1 MFIDYTS
8 IKCFKTFF
16 GLVFGRL
23 YMELRHLRYFI
34 TVAEELN
41 FSKAALKL
49 YTAQPS
55 LSQQIKDL
63 EEDVGVKLLNRTKR
77 KVELTEEGAVFLEQA
92 RLTLAQADKAVAM
105 ARQVSQ
111 AKQQLL
117 RIGFVPVAEMKVFP
131 YVLPNL
137 RVQNPDLK
145 IELLSLNNAEQM
157 RSLIKGELDISFT
170 RNNFHSEEIES
181 KFVLREPLIFILP
194 KDHPLAKYE
203 RIPVKALYGI
213 DFIIPAAEQSLTLHD
228 IILDFA
234 KTQNIELNVVQKAD
248 NILFNINSIGMG
260 LGCNIMPGYIA
271 PLTMNNTVIR
281 PLDVELPYL
290 DLYVSYRKN
299 TSSVTVEKF
308 IELLT
313 KVFYLDFNREDN

>member
-1 MFIDYTS
+1 
-8 IKCFKTFF
+8 
-16 GLVFGRL
+16 
-23 YMELRHLRYFI
+23 MELRHLRYFI

-63 EEDVGVKLLNRTKR
+63 EEDVGVKLLHRTKR

-92 RLTLAQADKAVAM
+92 RLTLAQADKAIAM

-111 AKQQLL
+111 AKQQML
-117 RIGFVPVAEMKVFP
+117 RIGFVPVAEMKIFP
-131 YVLPNL
+131 YILPNL

-145 IELLSLNNAEQM
+145 IELLSLNNNEQM
-157 RSLIKGELDISFT
+157 RLLKKGDLDLTFT
-170 RNNFHSEEIES
+170 RHNFNSDEIES
-181 KFVLREPLIFILP
+181 QFVIREPLIFLLP

-203 RIPVKALYGI
+203 RIPVNALNGI
-213 DFIIPAAEQSLTLHD
+213 DFIIPSAEQSLTLNQA
-228 IILDFA
+228 ILDFA
-234 KTQNIELNVVQKAD
+234 KANGIEFNIVQKAD

-260 LGCNIMPGYIA
+260 LGCTILPGYIA

-281 PLDVELPYL
+281 PLDVELPFL
-290 DLYVSYRKN
+290 DVYVSYRKDTN
-299 TSSVTVEKF
+299 SVAVKKF
-308 IELLT
+308 LELLT
-313 KVFYLDFNREDN
+313 RVFYLDINRDEPH

>member
-1 MFIDYTS
+1 
-8 IKCFKTFF
+8 
-16 GLVFGRL
+16 
-23 YMELRHLRYFI
+23 MELRHLRYFI

-105 ARQVSQ
+105 ARQVAQ
-111 AKQQLL
+111 AKQQQL

-145 IELLSLNNAEQM
+145 IELLSLNNLEQM
-157 RSLIKGELDISFT
+157 RAIKKGELDITFT
-170 RNNFHSEEIES
+170 RHNFHNEEIES

-194 KDHPLAKYE
+194 ADHPLAKYE
-203 RIPVKALYGI
+203 RIPVKALNGI
-213 DFIIPAAEQSLTLHD
+213 DFIIPALEQSGTLHNA
-228 IILDFA
+228 ILDFA
-234 KTQNIELNVVQKAD
+234 KTQGIELNIVQSAD

-260 LGCNIMPGYIA
+260 LGCTILPGYIA
-271 PLTMNNTVIR
+271 PLTMNNSVIR

-299 TSSVTVEKF
+299 SNSTAVQKF

-313 KVFYLDFNREDN
+313 KVFYLDINRAES

>member
-1 MFIDYTS
+1 
-8 IKCFKTFF
+8 
-16 GLVFGRL
+16 
-23 YMELRHLRYFI
+23 MELRHLRYFI
-34 TVAEELN
+34 AVAEELN

-63 EEDVGVKLLNRTKR
+63 EEDVGVRLLNRTKR

-92 RLTLAQADKAVAM
+92 RLTLAQAEKAVAM

-117 RIGFVPVAEMKVFP
+117 RIGFIPVAEIKVFP

-137 RVQNPDLK
+137 RVQNPELK
-145 IELLSLNNAEQM
+145 IELLSLNNLEQM
-157 RSLIKGELDISFT
+157 RAIKKGELDISFT
-170 RNNFHSEEIES
+170 RHNFQSNEIES
-181 KFVLREPLIFILP
+181 KFVFREPLIFILP

-203 RIPVKALYGI
+203 RIPVKALNGI
-213 DFIIPAAEQSLTLHD
+213 DFVIPAKEQSGTLHN

-234 KTQNIELNVVQKAD
+234 KAQGIEFNIVQKVD
-248 NILFNINSIGMG
+248 NILFSINSIGLG
-260 LGCNIMPGYIA
+260 LGCTILPAYIA
-271 PLTMNNTVIR
+271 PLTMENTVIR
-281 PLDVELPYL
+281 PLDVELPYF

-299 TSSVTVEKF
+299 LTSIAVEKF

-313 KVFYLDFNREDN
+313 KVFYLDMNSADT

>member
-1 MFIDYTS
+1 
-8 IKCFKTFF
+8 
-16 GLVFGRL
+16 
-23 YMELRHLRYFI
+23 MELRHLRYFI

-63 EEDVGVKLLNRTKR
+63 EEDVGVKLLHRTKR

-92 RLTLAQADKAVAM
+92 RLTLAQADKAIAM

-111 AKQQLL
+111 AKQQML
-117 RIGFVPVAEMKVFP
+117 RIGFVPVAEMKIFP

-137 RVQNPDLK
+137 RVQNSDLK
-145 IELLSLNNAEQM
+145 IELLSMNNTDQSKA
-157 RSLIKGELDISFT
+157 IKKGELDITFT
-170 RNNFHSEEIES
+170 RQNLQSDEIES
-181 KFVLREPLIFILP
+181 LFVLREPLIFILP

-203 RIPVKALYGI
+203 RIPVKALNGI
-213 DFIIPAAEQSLTLHD
+213 DFIIPAIEQSQTLHNL
-228 IILDFA
+228 ILDFA
-234 KTQNIELNVVQKAD
+234 KSHNIELNIVQKAD

-260 LGCNIMPGYIA
+260 LGCTILPGYIA
-271 PLTMNNTVIR
+271 PLTMHNTVIR
-281 PLDVELPYL
+281 PLDVELPHL

-299 TSSVTVEKF
+299 STSVAVTKF

-313 KVFYLDFNREDN
+313 RVFYLGFNRETE

>member
-1 MFIDYTS
+1 
-8 IKCFKTFF
+8 
-16 GLVFGRL
+16 
-23 YMELRHLRYFI
+23 MELRHLRYFI

-111 AKQQLL
+111 AKQQML
-117 RIGFVPVAEMKVFP
+117 RIGFVPVAEMKIFP
-131 YVLPNL
+131 YILPNL
-137 RVQNPDLK
+137 RVQNSDLK
-145 IELLSLNNAEQM
+145 IELLSLNNNEQM
-157 RSLIKGELDISFT
+157 RLLKKGDLDLTFT
-170 RNNFHSEEIES
+170 RHNFNSDEIES
-181 KFVLREPLIFILP
+181 QFVISEPLIFLLP

-203 RIPVKALYGI
+203 RIPVKALNGI
-213 DFIIPAAEQSLTLHD
+213 DFIIPSAEQSLTLNQA
-228 IILDFA
+228 ILDFA
-234 KTQNIELNVVQKAD
+234 KAHGIEFNIVQKAD

-260 LGCNIMPGYIA
+260 LGCTILPGYIA
-271 PLTMNNTVIR
+271 PLTMDNTVIR

-290 DLYVSYRKN
+290 DLYVSYHKN
-299 TSSVTVEKF
+299 NKSYAVSKF
-308 IELLT
+308 LELLT
-313 KVFYLDFNREDN
+313 RVFYLDINRSEQN

>member
-1 MFIDYTS
+1 
-8 IKCFKTFF
+8 
-16 GLVFGRL
+16 
-23 YMELRHLRYFI
+23 MELRHLRYFI

-63 EEDVGVKLLNRTKR
+63 EEDVGVQLLYRTKR

-92 RLTLAQADKAVAM
+92 RLTLAQADKAIAM
-105 ARQVSQ
+105 ARQVAQ
-111 AKQQLL
+111 AKQQML
-117 RIGFVPVAEMKVFP
+117 RIGFVPVAEMKIFP

-145 IELLSLNNAEQM
+145 IELLSMNNTEQM
-157 RSLIKGELDISFT
+157 RLLKKGELDITFT
-170 RNNFHSEEIES
+170 RHNFHSDEIES
-181 KFVLREPLIFILP
+181 QFVLREPLIFLLP

-203 RIPVKALYGI
+203 RIPIKALNGI
-213 DFIIPAAEQSLTLHD
+213 DFIIPAVEQSQTLHQT
-228 IILDFA
+228 ILEFA
-234 KTQNIELNVVQKAD
+234 KANSIEFNIVQKAD

-260 LGCNIMPGYIA
+260 LGCTILPGYVA

-281 PLDVELPYL
+281 PLEVELPYL

-299 TSSVTVEKF
+299 NSSLAVNKF
-308 IELLT
+308 LELLT
-313 KVFYLDFNREDN
+313 RVFYLDINRE

>member
-1 MFIDYTS
+1 
-8 IKCFKTFF
+8 
-16 GLVFGRL
+16 
-23 YMELRHLRYFI
+23 MELRHLRYFI

-41 FSKAALKL
+41 FSKAALRL

-63 EEDVGVKLLNRTKR
+63 EDDVGVRLLNRTKR

-117 RIGFVPVAEMKVFP
+117 RIGFVPVAEMKIFP

-145 IELLSLNNAEQM
+145 IDLLSLNNVDQI
-157 RSLIKGELDISFT
+157 RGIKKGELDISFT
-170 RNNFHSEEIES
+170 RDNFQSDEIES

-194 KDHPLAKYE
+194 KEHPLAKYE
-203 RIPVKALYGI
+203 RIPVQALDGI
-213 DFIIPAAEQSLTLHD
+213 DFIIPSDEQSKMLHD
-228 IILDFA
+228 AILNFA
-234 KTQNIELNVVQKAD
+234 KDHGIEFNIVQKAD
-248 NILFNINSIGMG
+248 NILFNINSIGIG
-260 LGCNIMPGYIA
+260 LGCTILPGYIA
-271 PLTMNNTVIR
+271 TLTMNNTVIR
-281 PLDVELPYL
+281 PLDVGLPSL
-290 DLYVSYRKN
+290 DLFVSYRKN
-299 TSSVTVEKF
+299 SNSTAVQKF
-308 IELLT
+308 MDLLS
-313 KVFYLDFNREDN
+313 KVFYLDFNQS

>member
-1 MFIDYTS
+1 
-8 IKCFKTFF
+8 
-16 GLVFGRL
+16 
-23 YMELRHLRYFI
+23 MELRHLRYFI

-111 AKQQLL
+111 AKQQML
-117 RIGFVPVAEMKVFP
+117 RIGFVPVAEMKIFP
-131 YVLPNL
+131 YILPNL

-145 IELLSLNNAEQM
+145 IELLSLNNNEQM
-157 RSLIKGELDISFT
+157 RLLKKGDLDLTFT
-170 RNNFHSEEIES
+170 RHNFNSDEIES
-181 KFVLREPLIFILP
+181 QFVIREPLIFLLP

-203 RIPVKALYGI
+203 RIPAKALNGI
-213 DFIIPAAEQSLTLHD
+213 DFIIPSAEQSLTLNQA
-228 IILDFA
+228 ILDFA
-234 KTQNIELNVVQKAD
+234 KAHGIEFNIVQKAD

-260 LGCNIMPGYIA
+260 LGCTILPGYIA
-271 PLTMNNTVIR
+271 PLTMDNTVIR

-290 DLYVSYRKN
+290 DLYVSYHKN
-299 TSSVTVEKF
+299 NKSYAVSKF
-308 IELLT
+308 LELLT
-313 KVFYLDFNREDN
+313 RVFYLDINRSEQN

>member
-1 MFIDYTS
+1 
-8 IKCFKTFF
+8 
-16 GLVFGRL
+16 
-23 YMELRHLRYFI
+23 MELRHLRYFI

-77 KVELTEEGAVFLEQA
+77 KVELTDEGAVFLEQA

-111 AKQQLL
+111 AKQQML
-117 RIGFVPVAEMKVFP
+117 RIGFVPVAEMKIFP

-145 IELLSLNNAEQM
+145 IELLSLNNQEQM
-157 RSLIKGELDISFT
+157 RLLKKGDLDVTFT
-170 RNNFHSEEIES
+170 RHNFNSEEVES
-181 KFVLREPLIFILP
+181 TFVLREPLMFILP
-194 KDHPLAKYE
+194 KDHPLAKYD
-203 RIPVKALYGI
+203 RIPVKALNGI
-213 DFIIPAAEQSLTLHD
+213 DFIIPSSEQSHTLHNT
-228 IILDFA
+228 ILDFA
-234 KTQNIELNVVQKAD
+234 KEHGIEFNIVQTAD

-260 LGCNIMPGYIA
+260 LGCTILPAYIT
-271 PLTMNNTVIR
+271 PLSMDHSVVR
-281 PLDVELPYL
+281 PLSVELPQI
-290 DLYVSYRKN
+290 DLYVSHRKDN
-299 TSSVTVEKF
+299 SSVAVKRF
-308 IELLT
+308 MELLT
-313 KVFYLDFNREDN
+313 RVFYLDFDRK

>member
-1 MFIDYTS
+1 
-8 IKCFKTFF
+8 
-16 GLVFGRL
+16 
-23 YMELRHLRYFI
+23 MELRHLRYFI

-41 FSKAALKL
+41 FSKAALRL

-63 EEDVGVKLLNRTKR
+63 ENDVGVRLLNRTKR

-117 RIGFVPVAEMKVFP
+117 RIGFVPVAEMKIFP

-145 IELLSLNNAEQM
+145 IDLLSLNNVDQI
-157 RSLIKGELDISFT
+157 RGIKKGELDISFT
-170 RNNFHSEEIES
+170 RDNFQSDEIES

-194 KDHPLAKYE
+194 KEHPLAKYE
-203 RIPVKALYGI
+203 RIPVQALDGI
-213 DFIIPAAEQSLTLHD
+213 DFIIPSDEQSKMLHD
-228 IILDFA
+228 AILNFA
-234 KTQNIELNVVQKAD
+234 KDHGIEFNIVQKAD
-248 NILFNINSIGMG
+248 NILFNINSIGIG
-260 LGCNIMPGYIA
+260 LGCTILPGYIA

-281 PLDVELPYL
+281 PLDVELPSL
-290 DLYVSYRKN
+290 DLFVSYRKN
-299 TSSVTVEKF
+299 SNSTAVQKF
-308 IELLT
+308 MDLLS
-313 KVFYLDFNREDN
+313 KVFYLDFNQS

>member
-1 MFIDYTS
+1 
-8 IKCFKTFF
+8 
-16 GLVFGRL
+16 
-23 YMELRHLRYFI
+23 MELRHLRYFI

-41 FSKAALKL
+41 FSKAALRL

-63 EEDVGVKLLNRTKR
+63 EEDVGVKLLHRTKR
-77 KVELTEEGAVFLEQA
+77 KVELTDEGAVFLEQA

-105 ARQVSQ
+105 ARQVSK

-137 RVQNPDLK
+137 RVQNPELK
-145 IELLSLNNAEQM
+145 IELLSLNNHEQI
-157 RSLIKGELDISFT
+157 RAIKKSELDISFT
-170 RNNFHSEEIES
+170 RHNFHNDEIES

-203 RIPVKALYGI
+203 CIPVNALNGV
-213 DFIIPAAEQSLTLHD
+213 DFVIPSEEPSGTLHNT
-228 IILDFA
+228 ILDFA
-234 KTQNIELNVVQKAD
+234 KQHHIELNIVQKAD
-248 NILFNINSIGMG
+248 NILSHISSIGMG
-260 LGCNIMPGYIA
+260 LGCTILPGYIA
-271 PLTMNNTVIR
+271 PLAMNNTVIR

-290 DLYVSYRKN
+290 DLYVSYKKSPN
-299 TSSVTVEKF
+299 SVAVQKF
-308 IELLT
+308 MTLLT
-313 KVFYLDFNREDN
+313 QVFHLDINHSDH

>member
-1 MFIDYTS
+1 
-8 IKCFKTFF
+8 
-16 GLVFGRL
+16 
-23 YMELRHLRYFI
+23 MELRHLRYFI

-63 EEDVGVKLLNRTKR
+63 EEDVGVKLLHRTKR

-111 AKQQLL
+111 AKQQML
-117 RIGFVPVAEMKVFP
+117 RIGFVPVAEMKIFP

-145 IELLSLNNAEQM
+145 IELLSLNNADQS
-157 RSLIKGELDISFT
+157 RLLKKGEIDIAFT
-170 RNNFHSEEIES
+170 RQNLQSDEVES
-181 KFVLREPLIFILP
+181 KFVLREPLIFLLP

-203 RIPVKALYGI
+203 RIPVKALNGV
-213 DFIIPAAEQSLTLHD
+213 DFIIPSSEQSLTLHNT
-228 IILDFA
+228 ILDFA
-234 KTQNIELNVVQKAD
+234 KSNGIEFNIVQKAD

-260 LGCNIMPGYIA
+260 LGCTILPGYIA
-271 PLTMNNTVIR
+271 PLAMNNSVIR
-281 PLDVELPYL
+281 PLDIELPFI
-290 DLYVSYRKN
+290 DLYASYRRS
-299 TSSVTVEKF
+299 TSSHSVVKF
-308 IELLT
+308 MELLSR
-313 KVFYLDFNREDN
+313 VFYLDINRD

>member
-1 MFIDYTS
+1 
-8 IKCFKTFF
+8 
-16 GLVFGRL
+16 
-23 YMELRHLRYFI
+23 MELRHLRYFI

-63 EEDVGVKLLNRTKR
+63 EEDVGAKLLHRTKR

-105 ARQVSQ
+105 ARQVSK
-111 AKQQLL
+111 AKQQML

-145 IELLSLNNAEQM
+145 IELLSLNNNEQM
-157 RSLIKGELDISFT
+157 RLIKKGELDITFT
-170 RNNFHSEEIES
+170 RQNFQNDEIES
-181 KFVLREPLIFILP
+181 QFVLREPLIFILP
-194 KDHPLAKYE
+194 KDHPLTKYE
-203 RIPVKALYGI
+203 RIPVKALDGI
-213 DFIIPAAEQSLTLHD
+213 DFIIPAAEESLTLHNL
-228 IILDFA
+228 ILDFA
-234 KTQNIELNVVQKAD
+234 KQNGIEFNIIQKAD
-248 NILFNINSIGMG
+248 NILFNINSIGIG
-260 LGCNIMPGYIA
+260 LGCTILPGYIA
-271 PLTMNNTVIR
+271 PLMMENTVIR
-281 PLDVELPYL
+281 PLSVELPFL
-290 DLYVSYRKN
+290 DLYVSYRKD
-299 TSSVTVEKF
+299 TALVTAHKF

-313 KVFYLDFNREDN
+313 KVFYLDINRNDA

>member
-1 MFIDYTS
+1 
-8 IKCFKTFF
+8 
-16 GLVFGRL
+16 
-23 YMELRHLRYFI
+23 MELRHLRYFI

-63 EEDVGVKLLNRTKR
+63 EEDVGVQLLYRTKR

-111 AKQQLL
+111 AKQQML
-117 RIGFVPVAEMKVFP
+117 RIGFVPVAEMKIFP
-131 YVLPNL
+131 YILPNL

-145 IELLSLNNAEQM
+145 IELLSLNNTEQM
-157 RSLIKGELDISFT
+157 RLLKKGDLDLTFT
-170 RNNFHSEEIES
+170 RHNFHSDEIES
-181 KFVLREPLIFILP
+181 QFVLREPLIFILP

-203 RIPVKALYGI
+203 RIPVKELNGI
-213 DFIIPAAEQSLTLHD
+213 DFIIPAAEQSLTLHNA
-228 IILDFA
+228 ILDFA
-234 KTQNIELNVVQKAD
+234 KANNLEFNIVQKAD

-260 LGCNIMPGYIA
+260 LGCTILPGYIA

-290 DLYVSYRKN
+290 DLYVSYRKAGN
-299 TSSVTVEKF
+299 SMAVDKF
-308 IELLT
+308 LELLT
-313 KVFYLDFNREDN
+313 HVFYLNINRDEQK

>member
-1 MFIDYTS
+1 
-8 IKCFKTFF
+8 
-16 GLVFGRL
+16 
-23 YMELRHLRYFI
+23 MELRHLRYFI

-63 EEDVGVKLLNRTKR
+63 EEDVGVKLLHRTKR

-105 ARQVSQ
+105 ARQGSK
-111 AKQQLL
+111 AKQQML

-145 IELLSLNNAEQM
+145 IELLSLNNNEQM
-157 RSLIKGELDISFT
+157 RLIKKGELDITFT
-170 RNNFHSEEIES
+170 RQNFQNDEIES
-181 KFVLREPLIFILP
+181 QFVLREPLIFILP
-194 KDHPLAKYE
+194 KDHPLTKYE
-203 RIPVKALYGI
+203 RIPVKALDGI
-213 DFIIPAAEQSLTLHD
+213 DFIIPAAEESLTLHNL
-228 IILDFA
+228 ILDFA
-234 KTQNIELNVVQKAD
+234 KQNGIEFNIIQKAD
-248 NILFNINSIGMG
+248 NILFNINSIGIG
-260 LGCNIMPGYIA
+260 LGCTILPGYIA
-271 PLTMNNTVIR
+271 PLMMENTVIR
-281 PLDVELPYL
+281 PLSVELPFL
-290 DLYVSYRKN
+290 DLYVSYRKD
-299 TSSVTVEKF
+299 TALVTAHKF

-313 KVFYLDFNREDN
+313 KVFYLDINRNDA

>member
-1 MFIDYTS
+1 
-8 IKCFKTFF
+8 
-16 GLVFGRL
+16 
-23 YMELRHLRYFI
+23 MELRHLRYFI

-111 AKQQLL
+111 AKQQML
-117 RIGFVPVAEMKVFP
+117 RIGFVPVAEMKIFP
-131 YVLPNL
+131 YILPNL

-145 IELLSLNNAEQM
+145 IELLSLNNNEQM
-157 RSLIKGELDISFT
+157 RLLKKGDLDLTFT
-170 RNNFHSEEIES
+170 RHNFNSDEIES
-181 KFVLREPLIFILP
+181 QFVIREPLIFLLP

-203 RIPVKALYGI
+203 RIPVKALNGI
-213 DFIIPAAEQSLTLHD
+213 DFIIPSSEQSLTLNQA
-228 IILDFA
+228 ILDFA
-234 KTQNIELNVVQKAD
+234 KANGIELNIVQKAD

-260 LGCNIMPGYIA
+260 LGCTILPGYIA
-271 PLTMNNTVIR
+271 PLTMDNTVIR

-290 DLYVSYRKN
+290 DLYVSYRKDGN
-299 TSSVTVEKF
+299 SVAVKKF
-308 IELLT
+308 LELLT
-313 KVFYLDFNREDN
+313 RVFYLDINRDQ

>member
-1 MFIDYTS
+1 
-8 IKCFKTFF
+8 
-16 GLVFGRL
+16 
-23 YMELRHLRYFI
+23 MELRHLRYFI

-63 EEDVGVKLLNRTKR
+63 EEDVGVKLLHRTKR

-111 AKQQLL
+111 AKQQML
-117 RIGFVPVAEMKVFP
+117 RIGFVPVAEMKIFP

-137 RVQNPDLK
+137 RVQNSDLK
-145 IELLSLNNAEQM
+145 IELLSMNNSDQSRA
-157 RSLIKGELDISFT
+157 IKKGELDITFT
-170 RNNFHSEEIES
+170 RQNLQSDEIES
-181 KFVLREPLIFILP
+181 QFVLREPLIFILP

-203 RIPVKALYGI
+203 RIPVKALNGI
-213 DFIIPAAEQSLTLHD
+213 DFIIPAMEQSQTLHNL
-228 IILDFA
+228 ILDFA
-234 KTQNIELNVVQKAD
+234 KSHNIELNVVQKAD

-260 LGCNIMPGYIA
+260 LGCTILPGYIA
-271 PLTMNNTVIR
+271 PLTMSNTVIR
-281 PLDVELPYL
+281 PLDVELPHL

-299 TSSVTVEKF
+299 STSLAVSKF

-313 KVFYLDFNREDN
+313 RVFYLGFNREAE

>member
-1 MFIDYTS
+1 
-8 IKCFKTFF
+8 
-16 GLVFGRL
+16 
-23 YMELRHLRYFI
+23 MELRHLRYFI

-111 AKQQLL
+111 AKQQML
-117 RIGFVPVAEMKVFP
+117 RIGFVPVVEMKIFP
-131 YVLPNL
+131 YILPNL

-145 IELLSLNNAEQM
+145 IELLSLNNNEQM
-157 RSLIKGELDISFT
+157 RLLKKGDLDLTFT
-170 RNNFHSEEIES
+170 RHNFNSDEIES
-181 KFVLREPLIFILP
+181 QFVIREPLIFLLP

-203 RIPVKALYGI
+203 RIPVKALNGI
-213 DFIIPAAEQSLTLHD
+213 DFIIPSGEQSLTLNQA
-228 IILDFA
+228 ILDFA
-234 KTQNIELNVVQKAD
+234 KANGIELNIVQKAD

-260 LGCNIMPGYIA
+260 LGCTILPGYIA
-271 PLTMNNTVIR
+271 PLTMDNTVIR

-290 DLYVSYRKN
+290 DLYVSYHKN
-299 TSSVTVEKF
+299 NKSYAVSKF
-308 IELLT
+308 LELLT
-313 KVFYLDFNREDN
+313 RVFYLDINRSEQN

>member
-1 MFIDYTS
+1 
-8 IKCFKTFF
+8 
-16 GLVFGRL
+16 
-23 YMELRHLRYFI
+23 MELRHLRYFI

-63 EEDVGVKLLNRTKR
+63 EEDVGVQLLYRTKR

-105 ARQVSQ
+105 ARQVAQ
-111 AKQQLL
+111 AKQQML
-117 RIGFVPVAEMKVFP
+117 RIGFVPVAEMKIFP

-145 IELLSLNNAEQM
+145 IELLSMNNTEQM
-157 RSLIKGELDISFT
+157 RLLKKGELDITFT
-170 RNNFHSEEIES
+170 RHNFHNDEIES
-181 KFVLREPLIFILP
+181 QFVLREPLIFLLP

-203 RIPVKALYGI
+203 RIPVKALNGI
-213 DFIIPAAEQSLTLHD
+213 DFIIPAVEQSQTLHQT
-228 IILDFA
+228 ILEFA
-234 KTQNIELNVVQKAD
+234 KANSIEFNIVQKAD

-260 LGCNIMPGYIA
+260 LGCTILPGYVA

-281 PLDVELPYL
+281 PLEVELPYL

-299 TSSVTVEKF
+299 NTSLAVNKF
-308 IELLT
+308 LELLT
-313 KVFYLDFNREDN
+313 RVFYLDINRE

>member
-1 MFIDYTS
+1 
-8 IKCFKTFF
+8 
-16 GLVFGRL
+16 
-23 YMELRHLRYFI
+23 MELRHLRYFI

-111 AKQQLL
+111 AKQQML
-117 RIGFVPVAEMKVFP
+117 RIGFVPVAEMKIFP
-131 YVLPNL
+131 YILPNL

-145 IELLSLNNAEQM
+145 IELLSLNNNEQM
-157 RSLIKGELDISFT
+157 RLLKKGDLDLTFT
-170 RNNFHSEEIES
+170 RHNFNSDEIES
-181 KFVLREPLIFILP
+181 QFVIREPLIFLLP

-203 RIPVKALYGI
+203 RIPVKALNGI
-213 DFIIPAAEQSLTLHD
+213 DFIIPSAEQSLTLNQA
-228 IILDFA
+228 ILDFA
-234 KTQNIELNVVQKAD
+234 KANGIEFNIVQKAD
-248 NILFNINSIGMG
+248 NILFNINSIGMD
-260 LGCNIMPGYIA
+260 LGCTILPGYIA
-271 PLTMNNTVIR
+271 PLTMDNTVIR

-290 DLYVSYRKN
+290 DLYVSYHKN
-299 TSSVTVEKF
+299 NKSYAVSKF
-308 IELLT
+308 LELLT
-313 KVFYLDFNREDN
+313 RVFYLDIYRSEQN

>member
-1 MFIDYTS
+1 
-8 IKCFKTFF
+8 
-16 GLVFGRL
+16 
-23 YMELRHLRYFI
+23 MELRHLRYFI

-49 YTAQPS
+49 FTAQPS

-63 EEDVGVKLLNRTKR
+63 EEDVGVRLLNRTKR

-92 RLTLAQADKAVAM
+92 RLTMAQADKAIAM
-105 ARQVSQ
+105 ARQVSK
-111 AKQQLL
+111 AKQQML

-145 IELLSLNNAEQM
+145 IELLSLNNVEQM
-157 RSLIKGELDISFT
+157 RAIKKGELDITFT
-170 RNNFHSEEIES
+170 RHNFHSDEIES

-203 RIPVKALYGI
+203 RIPVKALNGI
-213 DFIIPAAEQSLTLHD
+213 DFIIPAKEQSSTLHD
-228 IILDFA
+228 TILEFA
-234 KTQNIELNVVQKAD
+234 KANSIEFNIVQKAD

-260 LGCNIMPGYIA
+260 LGCTILPGYIA

-281 PLDVELPYL
+281 SLDIELPYL
-290 DLYVSYRKN
+290 DLYASYRKDRN
-299 TSSVTVEKF
+299 SVAVDKF

-313 KVFYLDFNREDN
+313 RVFYLDINRAEE

>member
-1 MFIDYTS
+1 
-8 IKCFKTFF
+8 
-16 GLVFGRL
+16 
-23 YMELRHLRYFI
+23 MELRHLRYFI

-63 EEDVGVKLLNRTKR
+63 EEDVGVQLLYRTKR

-92 RLTLAQADKAVAM
+92 RLTLAQADKAIAM

-111 AKQQLL
+111 AKQQML
-117 RIGFVPVAEMKVFP
+117 RIGFVPVAEMKIFP

-145 IELLSLNNAEQM
+145 IELLSMNNTEQM
-157 RSLIKGELDISFT
+157 RLLKKGELDITFT
-170 RNNFHSEEIES
+170 RHNFHSDEIES
-181 KFVLREPLIFILP
+181 QFVLREPLIFLLP

-203 RIPVKALYGI
+203 RIPVKALNGI
-213 DFIIPAAEQSLTLHD
+213 DFIIPAVEQSQTLHHT
-228 IILDFA
+228 ILEFA
-234 KTQNIELNVVQKAD
+234 KMQNIEFNIVQKAD

-260 LGCNIMPGYIA
+260 LGCTILPGYIA
-271 PLTMNNTVIR
+271 PLTMSNTVIR
-281 PLDVELPYL
+281 PLEVELPYL

-299 TSSVTVEKF
+299 NSSLAVNKF
-308 IELLT
+308 LELLT
-313 KVFYLDFNREDN
+313 RVFYLDINRE

>member
-1 MFIDYTS
+1 
-8 IKCFKTFF
+8 
-16 GLVFGRL
+16 
-23 YMELRHLRYFI
+23 MELRHLRYFI

-111 AKQQLL
+111 AKQQML
-117 RIGFVPVAEMKVFP
+117 RIGFVPVAEMKIFP
-131 YVLPNL
+131 YILPNL

-145 IELLSLNNAEQM
+145 IELLSLNNNEQM
-157 RSLIKGELDISFT
+157 RLLKKGDLDLTFT
-170 RNNFHSEEIES
+170 RHNFNSDEIES
-181 KFVLREPLIFILP
+181 QFVIREPLIFLLP

-203 RIPVKALYGI
+203 RIPVKALNGI
-213 DFIIPAAEQSLTLHD
+213 DFIIPSAEQSLTLNQA
-228 IILDFA
+228 ILDFA
-234 KTQNIELNVVQKAD
+234 KANGIEFNIVQKAD

-260 LGCNIMPGYIA
+260 LGCTILPGYIA
-271 PLTMNNTVIR
+271 PLTMDNTVIR

-290 DLYVSYRKN
+290 DLYVSYHKN
-299 TSSVTVEKF
+299 NKSYVVSKF

-313 KVFYLDFNREDN
+313 RVFYLDINRSEQN

>member
-1 MFIDYTS
+1 
-8 IKCFKTFF
+8 
-16 GLVFGRL
+16 
-23 YMELRHLRYFI
+23 MELRHLRYFI

-63 EEDVGVKLLNRTKR
+63 EEDVGVQLLYRTKR

-111 AKQQLL
+111 AKQQML
-117 RIGFVPVAEMKVFP
+117 RIGFVPVAEMKIFP
-131 YVLPNL
+131 YILPNL

-145 IELLSLNNAEQM
+145 IELLSLNNTEQM
-157 RSLIKGELDISFT
+157 RLLKKGDLDLTFT
-170 RNNFHSEEIES
+170 RHNFHSDEIES
-181 KFVLREPLIFILP
+181 QFVLREPLIFILP

-203 RIPVKALYGI
+203 RIPVKELNGI
-213 DFIIPAAEQSLTLHD
+213 DFIIPAAEQSLTLHNA
-228 IILDFA
+228 ILDFA
-234 KTQNIELNVVQKAD
+234 KVNNLEFNIVQKAD

-260 LGCNIMPGYIA
+260 LGCTILPGYIA

-290 DLYVSYRKN
+290 DLYVSYRKAGN
-299 TSSVTVEKF
+299 SMAVDKF
-308 IELLT
+308 LELLT
-313 KVFYLDFNREDN
+313 HVFYLNINRDEQK

>member
-1 MFIDYTS
+1 
-8 IKCFKTFF
+8 
-16 GLVFGRL
+16 
-23 YMELRHLRYFI
+23 MELRHLRYFI

-92 RLTLAQADKAVAM
+92 RLTLAQADKAGAM

-111 AKQQLL
+111 AKQQML
-117 RIGFVPVAEMKVFP
+117 RIGFVPVAEMKIFP
-131 YVLPNL
+131 YILPNL

-145 IELLSLNNAEQM
+145 IELLSLNNNEQM
-157 RSLIKGELDISFT
+157 RLLKKGDLDLTFT
-170 RNNFHSEEIES
+170 RHNFNSDEIES
-181 KFVLREPLIFILP
+181 QFVIREPLIFLLP

-203 RIPVKALYGI
+203 RIPVKALNGI
-213 DFIIPAAEQSLTLHD
+213 DFIIPSAEQSLTLNQA
-228 IILDFA
+228 ILDFA
-234 KTQNIELNVVQKAD
+234 KANGIELNIVQKAD

-260 LGCNIMPGYIA
+260 LGCTILPGYIA
-271 PLTMNNTVIR
+271 PLTMDNTVIR

-290 DLYVSYRKN
+290 DLYVSYHKN
-299 TSSVTVEKF
+299 NKSYAVSKF
-308 IELLT
+308 LELLT
-313 KVFYLDFNREDN
+313 RVFYLDINRSEQN